1 MKKTKLLGVQSTA
14 RWRIAGWIVLTTV
27 VMVLVLILTAR
38 SIFIRQVHVDANAAI
53 MQEAEEFGAFASEA
67 LDPRT
72 RKPFVSINDLMEVYL
87 KRQTPDRGEAFI
99 AVTPHDVLV
108 VDNAPD
114 DAGERLADNREM
126 INQLVND
133 PKPSGITDTPDGQMR
148 WGKSLVQGDNG
159 NKGAMLYTQFLR
171 HDIEA
176 VQRNMRIL
184 FGMMF
189 GALLLVLS
197 IAWVAAGRI
206 LAPVH
211 RFARLSDGIDAFH
224 LDTRLPEDQDD
235 ELSRLAKSINQML
248 DRLNSAHLEQNHV
261 LYEVQAQAQEQAADL
276 QQIRK
281 HLPEGSVQTGM
292 LDEVVG
298 KMGNLSHSLTLL
310 LESGKTDFLHD
321 RETRLDGLADKL
333 VQQLGKKY
341 PDHKW
346 EVCERSDAAA
356 VMDAR
361 HMFTALTNLAD
372 NAARHTLAGETICI
386 GTSVRRPPQGGSMAS
401 FRVVNPGMPLSA
413 EEAKNVFEPMR
424 PYGRRGGWSGPQMGI
439 GLAVVKAVA
448 HAHGGYAWVESDME
462 YGTAFGIDIPL
473 AHAASAA
480 EEKEVREAAT
490 AAMQH
495 EQ

>member
-1 MKKTKLLGVQSTA
+1 MNKNKLLGMKATA
-14 RWRIAGWIVLTTV
+14 RWRIAGWILLTTV

-53 MQEAEEFGAFASEA
+53 MQEAEEFTAFASEA

-72 RKPFVSINDLMEVYL
+72 RKPFVSITDLMEVYL

-99 AVTPHDVLV
+99 AVTPSDVLV
-108 VDNAPD
+108 VDNAPQ
-114 DAGERLADNREM
+114 DAGERMAGNRDM
-126 INQLVND
+126 LNKLVND
-133 PKPSGITDTPDGQMR
+133 PKPSGIIDTFDGQMR
-148 WGKSLVQGDNG
+148 WGKSVVQSESGR
-159 NKGAMLYTQFLR
+159 KGVMLYTQFVR

-176 VQRNMRIL
+176 VQGNIRIL
-184 FGMMF
+184 FGIMF
-189 GALLLVLS
+189 GALLLILS

-224 LDTRLPEDQDD
+224 LDTRLPEEQDD
-235 ELSRLAKSINQML
+235 ELSRLAKSINKML

-261 LYEVQAQAQEQAADL
+261 LYEVQAQAQEQAANL

-281 HLPEGSVQTGM
+281 HLPEGELQTVM

-298 KMGNLSHSLTLL
+298 KMHHLSQNLDLL
-310 LESGKTDFLHD
+310 LESGKSDFLHD
-321 RETRLDGLADKL
+321 RETRLDIFADKL
-333 VQQLGKKY
+333 VEQMQKHY
-341 PDHKW
+341 PGHLW
-346 EVCERSDAAA
+346 VVAESSRESAY
-356 VMDAR
+356 MDAK
-361 HMFTALTNLAD
+361 HMFTAMKHLAD
-372 NAARHTLAGETICI
+372 NAAKHTPAGETIRL
-386 GTSVRRPPQGGSMAS
+386 GTSVRRPNQGGSMAS
-401 FRVVNPGMPLSA
+401 FWVVNPGMPLGQ
-413 EEAKNVFEPMR
+413 EEAQNVFEPIH
-424 PYGRRGGWSGPQMGI
+424 PYERRGDWSGPQMGI

-462 YGTAFGIDIPL
+462 SGTAFGIDIPM

-480 EEKEVREAAT
+480 EETEVREAAT
-490 AAMQH
+490 AAMQQ